1 MPCTSAL
8 RDARTRAS
16 VDGGRVL
23 VLGLVLS
30 DVVAGGPRE
39 EGRRAVLEGPAAG
52 VEERE
57 RDDGG
62 VPFA

>member
-1 MPCTSAL
+1 M
-8 RDARTRAS
+8 
-16 VDGGRVL
+16 
-23 VLGLVLS
+23 LGLVLS